1 VKVGFTGTQEGMSQH
16 QKEQFVLKML
26 ELHPTEF
33 HHGDC
38 IGADSDA
45 HDIVREFFPNVKIV
59 IYPPIS
65 TKKRAFK
72 QGDEFKEPESYITR
86 DYKIVDAVEI
96 LIGTPKQ
103 NQEVIRSG
111 TWTTIR
117 YARRTGK
124 SHIILER

>member
-1 VKVGFTGTQEGMSQH
+1 MRIGFTGTQEGMSQH

-26 ELHPTEF
+26 ELQPTEF

-38 IGADSDA
+38 IGADADA

-59 IYPPIS
+59 VYPPIL

-86 DYKIVDAVEI
+86 DYKIVDAVEF
-96 LIGTPKQ
+96 LIGTPKS

-117 YARRTGK
+117 YARRTNK
-124 SHIILER
+124 SHIVLER